1 MKTLFRLRHGALVT
15 LVAGLFLLPQAPLP
29 AYDPSPG
36 SEAMQ
41 RLWSPLFLA
50 GGASTVTDQSGS
62 GDVINPA
69 VSALKQRIHLDASH
83 TTLADGGSLEG
94 GALHLGLTVP
104 TPFAVFTGSLQYLSI
119 EAEDLHLG
127 QRGALNFSAA
137 KELYPGLQAG
147 LGISGQIAHQ
157 RNSTAFG
164 GGLSLGMIHHLGD
177 HGPLKDLRWGA
188 ALTQIGLSPEPDSDY
203 SGAPAPFTPAAD
215 IHGTLYRDDDIRLEA
230 HTGFQ
235 APSFQN
241 LIYRVGSRVTFR
253 DHLALTLGW
262 EIDLEE
268 HNDSDRTS
276 GSLLPSVGI
285 TARFQ
290 TGRNPSGSISS
301 GSEAPPLWQQS
312 EIAAHAAWASLYDDL
327 WAASAGVNVAFGVV
341 DRTPPKI
348 VLDYPETQYISPNN
362 DGLADELLLPVTITD
377 ERYVMSWAF
386 LVRDDQG
393 RVVRTIENAEARPEN
408 VGFQSFLDRLLYV
421 RTGVDVPARIRW
433 DGRTDA
439 GGVAPDGEYTF
450 TVEATDD
457 NNNRAV
463 SREKTIVVDTTP
475 PEVTII
481 PPEHTDELIF
491 APGGI
496 GGQDTITINQT
507 SSREDLWNVR
517 ILDASDQVVLEKEFH
532 DTELE
537 PFVWDGRDSSGAIVP
552 DGVYWYQATA
562 TDRAMNTGSGTLEN
576 IIVDTVPTPVG
587 LTVNLGHFSP
597 NANGRQDEII
607 LAPDIPIR
615 EGIRTHTLEILDE
628 AGRPRRTFAGGE
640 DPPARWTFDGL
651 DDRGRAL
658 EEGTYQARLTLLYR
672 NGSEPRATSP
682 SFVLDI
688 TPPRLSVV
696 AEDTIFSPNGD
707 GRKDTIAFIQDTEE
721 ALWWEGRIE
730 NAFGEVTR
738 TFRWEGRPAERLLW
752 DGRSGQGTPLPD
764 GEYRYVLTGQDRA
777 GNRAS
782 SRPITFTLDTRETPV
797 FVSSSREA
805 FAPGTRGPHRTIDLL
820 PQIEDPRGAERFSLE
835 ILDEDGTL
843 VARIDGAGAPDES
856 YRWDGRGTT
865 GEIVPDGTY
874 RVRLVVEYRHGNRPT
889 ALSAP
894 FGIDTVPPRATIT
907 LDDDERA
914 FSPGGGEGVKSTMPI
929 LQTSSREHLWTRWIE
944 DSRGEIVRTWETSG
958 ELQDFSWDGTDQDGQ
973 VVPDGTYRYGVSATD
988 AAGNSLTLRT
998 PPFRTDTR
1006 DVEIQLRLSHPAF
1019 SPNGRGGRETVTF
1032 LPRSN
1037 IEEGITEW
1045 TLKIIPDGAHTD
1057 REDPDQTEP
1066 VRTLTGTGSLEPFV
1080 WDGRNN
1086 QGNPVPDGEYR
1097 GSLAVRF
1104 ATGAHPRV
1112 RSIRTVLVDRVPP
1125 EATARLSSDI
1135 ISPDGDGRLDELTI
1149 SQETSREERWT
1160 GILRDEED
1168 RIIRQWEWSGQ
1179 APEELV
1185 FSGLDQERRRVPDG
1199 LYTYEL
1205 VATDLAGNT
1214 GGTGRIPFEVY
1225 TAETPLDLYAD
1236 RHAFSPNGNGLH
1248 DTVTFHYRRGDARGL
1263 ERYIFTITDTATG
1276 STVVERTGTAL
1287 PEAFLWDGTTPEGPA
1302 RESTYQAAL
1311 TLHYRHG
1318 NRPQARSETVTLD
1331 ITPPELALAIDHTVF
1346 APGQGSQRDRV
1357 TITQESDPAEGWEG
1371 RILDARGDQVRR
1383 LSWADRAGSFT
1394 WDGTDEAG
1402 NQVPDGTYR
1411 YEIVGTDA
1419 AGNTTRGEIP
1429 LIEVDTVPARLFVTL
1444 DRRIFAPRG
1453 PREESRELAISTIT
1467 SRVEGAGYRLVE
1479 ILDEEDRVV
1488 RTLRS
1493 DQVLP
1498 RETLRWDGTRDDGSI
1513 QDGTY
1518 RIRYRL
1524 ALRNGTFP
1532 QVISPTVVVDT
1543 TPPEI
1548 GVELEGLP
1556 FSPDNDGINDELT
1569 IRLAAR
1575 DASGIES
1582 WRFEILDRNQRPFQE
1597 FRGTGAPRERL
1608 IWDGRS
1614 ASGELVRSAEDYPYR
1629 FSATDRAGNESTVTG
1644 IIPVDI
1650 LVVRDGDR
1658 LLIQIA
1664 NITFEPNSPRLQ
1676 INPATDTGAKNIEV
1690 LDRLVEIFDRYQTYR
1705 IQVEGHAVNITGT
1718 EREERETL
1726 TPLSRSRAASVRDA
1740 LVSRG
1745 MDPDRI
1751 TIVGRGGTE
1760 PVVPHSDLENRWQN
1774 RRVDFVL
1781 LR

>member
-1 MKTLFRLRHGALVT
+1 MKIISRLRHGALLA
-15 LVAGLFLLPQAPLP
+15 LVSGSFLLAHGTAF

-50 GGASTVTDQSGS
+50 GGASTATDQSGS

-69 VSALKQRIHLDASH
+69 VSARKQRIHLDAGH
-83 TTLADGGSLEG
+83 TSLAGDGSWEGGSL
-94 GALHLGLTVP
+94 HLALTVP
-104 TPFAVFTGSLQYLSI
+104 TPYAVFTGSLQYLSI

-137 KELYPGLQAG
+137 KELYPTVQAG
-147 LGISGQIAHQ
+147 IGISGQLAHQ
-157 RNSTAFG
+157 GNSTAFG

-177 HGPLKDLRWGA
+177 HGPLRDLRWGA

-203 SGAPAPFTPAAD
+203 SGTPAPFTPAAD
-215 IHGTLYRDDDIRLEA
+215 IHATLYADDDIRWEG
-230 HTGFQ
+230 HTGLQ

-241 LIYRVGSRVTFR
+241 LIYRISSRATFR
-253 DHLALTLGW
+253 DRFSLTLGW
-262 EIDLEE
+262 EIDLAEQD
-268 HNDSDRTS
+268 DSDRTS
-276 GSLLPSVGI
+276 GSLLPSIGL

-290 TGRNPSGSISS
+290 TGANPTRTTPGDSP
-301 GSEAPPLWQQS
+301 APLWQQS
-312 EIAAHAAWASLYDDL
+312 EIAAHAAWAPLYDDL
-327 WAASAGVNVAFGVV
+327 WAASTGVNVAFGVV

-362 DGLADELLLPVTITD
+362 DGLADELLLPVEITD

-386 LVRDDQG
+386 VVRDDQG
-393 RVVRTIENAEARPEN
+393 TVIRTIENAEQRPEN
-408 VGFQSFLDRLLYV
+408 VGFQSFLDRILYV
-421 RTGVDVPARIRW
+421 RTGVAVPARIRW

-457 NNNRAV
+457 NANRAV
-463 SREKTIVVDTTP
+463 SREKPIVVDTTP

-481 PPEHTDELIF
+481 PPEDTDELIF

-496 GGQDTITINQT
+496 GGQDTVTINQT
-507 SSREDLWNVR
+507 SSREDLWTVQ
-517 ILDASDQVVLEKEFH
+517 ILDASDTVILEKEFH
-532 DTELE
+532 ETDLE
-537 PFVWDGRDSSGAIVP
+537 PFVWDGRDSSGSIVP

-562 TDRAMNTGSGTLEN
+562 TDRAMNTGKGQLEN
-576 IIVDTVPTPVG
+576 IIVDTVPTPIG
-587 LTVNLGHFSP
+587 LAVNLSHFSP
-597 NANGRQDEII
+597 NGNGRQDEII
-607 LAPDIPIR
+607 LTPDIPIR

-628 AGRPRRTFAGGE
+628 TGRSRRTMAGGE
-640 DPPARWTFDGL
+640 QVPSRWIFDGR

-672 NGSEPRATSP
+672 NGSEPRTASP

-696 AEDTIFSPNGD
+696 AEDDIFSPNGN

-730 NAFGEVTR
+730 NAYGEVTR

-764 GEYRYVLTGQDRA
+764 GEYRYILTGQDRA
-777 GNRAS
+777 GNRAN
-782 SRPITFTLDTRETPV
+782 SRAITFTLDTRETPV
-797 FVSSSREA
+797 FVSTSRDA
-805 FAPGTRGPHRTIDLL
+805 FAPGTRGPHPTMDLL
-820 PQIEDPRGAERFSLE
+820 PHIEDPRGAERFFLE
-835 ILDEDGTL
+835 VLDGEETL
-843 VARIDGAGAPDES
+843 MARIDGAGAPDES

-865 GEIVPDGTY
+865 GEFVPDGTY
-874 RVRLVVEYRHGNRPT
+874 RVRLVVEYRHGNRPA

-894 FGIDTVPPRATIT
+894 FEVDTVPPQATVT
-907 LDDDERA
+907 LGDDERA
-914 FSPGGGEGVKSTMPI
+914 FSPGGDDAKDTMPI
-929 LQTSSREHLWTRWIE
+929 LQSSSRESLWTRWIE
-944 DSRGEIVRTWETSG
+944 DTQGRKLRTWETSG

-1019 SPNGRGGRETVTF
+1019 SPNGRGGRETVTL

-1037 IEEGITEW
+1037 IEDGITRW
-1045 TLKIIPDGAHTD
+1045 TLRILPGQGQPGQ
-1057 REDPDQTEP
+1057 EDQS
-1066 VRTLTGTGSLEPFV
+1066 VRTVDGTGALEPFV
-1080 WDGRNN
+1080 WDGRND

-1097 GSLAVRF
+1097 GELAVRF

-1112 RSIRTVLVDRVPP
+1112 RSIRTVLVDRIPP
-1125 EATARLSSDI
+1125 EATAQFSSEI
-1135 ISPDGDGRLDELTI
+1135 ISPDGDGRLDELII
-1149 SQETSREERWT
+1149 SQETSREDRWT
-1160 GILRDEED
+1160 GTLRDEEG
-1168 RIIRQWEWSGQ
+1168 RIIRQWEWTGH

-1205 VATDLAGNT
+1205 AATDLAGNT
-1214 GGTGRIPFEVY
+1214 GGTGQIPFEVY
-1225 TAETPLDLYAD
+1225 TAETPLDLYAG
-1236 RHAFSPNGNGLH
+1236 RRAFSPNGNGVH
-1248 DTVTFHYRRGDARGL
+1248 DTITFSYRKGDARGL
-1263 ERYIFTITDTATG
+1263 EQYTFTITDTATARP
-1276 STVVERTGTAL
+1276 VVQRSGTSL
-1287 PEAFLWDGTTPEGPA
+1287 PEDFLWDGTTPEGPA
-1302 RESTYQAAL
+1302 DEGTYQATL
-1311 TLHYRHG
+1311 TLLYRHG
-1318 NRPQARSETVTLD
+1318 NRPEARSETVTLD
-1331 ITPPELALAIDHTVF
+1331 ITPPELSLSADHTVF
-1346 APGQGSQRDRV
+1346 APGQGSQRDRITV
-1357 TITQESDPAEGWEG
+1357 TQTSDPAEGWEG
-1371 RILDARGDQVRR
+1371 RILDDQGEQIRR
-1383 LSWADRAGSFT
+1383 FTWSSQADSFT
-1394 WDGTDEAG
+1394 WDGTDAAG
-1402 NQVPDGTYR
+1402 NQVPDGIYR
-1411 YEIVGTDA
+1411 YEISGTDA

-1453 PREESRELAISTIT
+1453 PREESRELSIGTIT
-1467 SRVEGAGYRLVE
+1467 SRVEGAAYRLVE
-1479 ILDEEDRVV
+1479 ILDEQDRVV

-1498 RETLRWDGTRDDGSI
+1498 RETLRWDGTREDGTI

-1518 RIRYRL
+1518 RVRYRL

-1543 TPPEI
+1543 TPPDI
-1548 GVELEGLP
+1548 SAELEGLP

-1569 IRLAAR
+1569 ILLSAR

-1597 FRGTGAPRERL
+1597 FRGTGSPRERL

-1629 FSATDRAGNESTVTG
+1629 FSVTDRAGNESTVTG

-1745 MDPDRI
+1745 MDTDRI

-1781 LR
+1781 IR